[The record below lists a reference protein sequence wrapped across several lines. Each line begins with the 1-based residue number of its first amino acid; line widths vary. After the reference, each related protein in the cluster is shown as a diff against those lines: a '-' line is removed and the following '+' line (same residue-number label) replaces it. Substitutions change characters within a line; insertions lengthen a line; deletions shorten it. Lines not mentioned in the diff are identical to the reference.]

1 MFRGSSRSKD
11 RARFVTLV
19 PSTDVS
25 GHFLDLKVLFGAS
38 HHRARA
44 GLEPRI
50 GRPPCSPA
58 SGDPCVVHTN
68 NEPATAE
75 TTGGPRKDAARA
87 RTDAGLGDT
96 TASVREQPPAA
107 RPWAPKRRGRGA
119 GRSELG
125 VGGWACSSAQP
136 CSARPARPHSGV
148 GRPEFMDGRRE
159 PCNVCRR
166 RHMAIITRGG
176 KTGKCGSRIPRGAP
190 LLSLP
195 RAVPQ
200 ADETFGSPHSF

>member
-11 RARFVTLV
+11 RARFVTLA

-44 GLEPRI
+44 GLEPRV

-68 NEPATAE
+68 DEPATAE

-87 RTDAGLGDT
+87 RTAQRPSGSRPRR
-96 TASVREQPPAA
+96 TALVRTWA
-107 RPWAPKRRGRGA
+107 RRRRGRGA

-176 KTGKCGSRIPRGAP
+176 KTGKC
-190 LLSLP
+190 
-195 RAVPQ
+195 
-200 ADETFGSPHSF
+200 